1 MICYTTDTFSIDLP
15 LKHRFKREKYLLLRK
30 KIENS
35 DYKKSI
41 KFRIP
46 YTASITSLKLAH
58 SVEFIEKYS
67 SGSLTMTE
75 KNKLGVPWS
84 KNLVNRSRRGCGAIL
99 SAIHQIKKE
108 KVIFCNFGGTHHASH
123 NSTWGFCIFNDLA
136 VGSIYALDKGFFKK
150 IAIIDL
156 DVHKGDGTAEIC
168 SKFKNIITYSV
179 HSEKN
184 MAFGKNSSNF
194 DFSLPSNVTHDEY
207 INTILKVLD
216 SLDDD
221 IELVLYNAG
230 ADSYKDDLIGKM
242 DLEKRTLK
250 KRDKLVYDFCFNTKK
265 NIVTVLG
272 GGYAKNIKDTV
283 DIYYNTFTESFN
295 LWKNYR
301 G

>member
-1 MICYTTDTFSIDLP
+1 MICYTTENFSIDLP
-15 LKHRFKREKYLLLRK
+15 LKHRFKKEKYSLLRK

-35 DYKKSI
+35 DFIELI

-46 YTASITSLKLAH
+46 YQASITSLKLAH
-58 SVEFIEKYS
+58 SIAFIEKYS
-67 SGSLTMTE
+67 SGNLTRIE

-84 KNLVNRSRRGCGAIL
+84 KNLVTRSRRGCGAIL

-108 KVIFCNFGGTHHASH
+108 KVIFCNFGGTHHSSH

-136 VGSIYALDKGFFKK
+136 VGSVYALNKGFFKK

-168 SKFKNIITYSV
+168 SKFNNIITYSV
-179 HSEKN
+179 HAEKN
-184 MAFGKNSSNF
+184 MAFGENSSNF
-194 DFSLPSNVTHDEY
+194 DFSLPSNVTHDQY
-207 INTILKVLD
+207 IGIILKILN
-216 SLDDD
+216 SLDEDV
-221 IELVLYNAG
+221 ELILYNAG
-230 ADSYKDDLIGKM
+230 ADSYKNDLIGKM
-242 DLEKRTLK
+242 NLEKETLK
-250 KRDKLVYDFCFNTKK
+250 KRDKLVYDFCFNRGK